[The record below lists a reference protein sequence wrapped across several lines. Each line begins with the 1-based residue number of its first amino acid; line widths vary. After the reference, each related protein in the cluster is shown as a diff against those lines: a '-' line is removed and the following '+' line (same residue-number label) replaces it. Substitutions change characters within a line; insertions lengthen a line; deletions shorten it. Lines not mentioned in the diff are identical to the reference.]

1 MGEFLRE
8 RWKMLIKAST
18 PFVRK
23 YWKLFLAIFISLI
36 LMLYVVFGISIF
48 DQITRHE
55 FTETLYPIYAPFVMQ
70 GTFNLWFWIIML
82 GVYRFI
88 FDIAWEMVPY
98 LKKTFPEQKA
108 YLLPRILVVMMFAL
122 GIIALVNY
130 ILIKVLSI

>member
-1 MGEFLRE
+1 
-8 RWKMLIKAST
+8 
-18 PFVRK
+18 
-23 YWKLFLAIFISLI
+23 
-36 LMLYVVFGISIF
+36 
-48 DQITRHE
+48 
-55 FTETLYPIYAPFVMQ
+55 MQ